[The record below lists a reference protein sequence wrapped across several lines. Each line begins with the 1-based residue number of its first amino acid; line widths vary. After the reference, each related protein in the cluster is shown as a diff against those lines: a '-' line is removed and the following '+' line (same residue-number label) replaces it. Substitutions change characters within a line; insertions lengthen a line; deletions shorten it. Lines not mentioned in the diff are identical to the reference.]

1 MIIVNFINLCFQFR
15 RRSLFDE
22 RLVVAGLRSRS
33 FELDGRL
40 VVGRRLL
47 LFPGRRSLDLFFS
60 LFLPG
65 RSREFFMGLRSS
77 RGDLNS
83 CYVHSTIRSIK

>member
-1 MIIVNFINLCFQFR
+1 MESVNSMNLCFQFR

-22 RLVVAGLRSRS
+22 RLVVAGLRS

-47 LFPGRRSLDLFFS
+47 LFPGRRSFDLFFS
-60 LFLPG
+60 RFLPG
-65 RSREFFMGLRSS
+65 RSLEFFFMGLRSM

-83 CYVHSTIRSIK
+83 CNFHEKFR